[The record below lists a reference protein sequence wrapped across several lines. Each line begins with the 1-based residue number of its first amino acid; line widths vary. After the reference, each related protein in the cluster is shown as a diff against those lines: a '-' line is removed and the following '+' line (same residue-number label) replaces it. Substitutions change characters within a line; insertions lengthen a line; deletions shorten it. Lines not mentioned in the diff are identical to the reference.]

1 MKKILL
7 TMVCCLALTCTSSS
21 SFAQQDTRFS
31 QYMFSNLAFN
41 PAYAGSGDG
50 LSVAAMYRKQ
60 WVGFDGSP
68 QTANLSGHTKVIED
82 GKVGVGLNLQ
92 FDEIGLT
99 KVYSGFGSYSYCLKS
114 SNRKDAPML
123 NLGISAGA
131 TYMQKDLSS
140 AQGNDLIDP
149 TVDPV
154 FSSGEN
160 VSKVL
165 PNFGLGLYYF
175 LPNKYFI
182 GLSAPRLLTNN
193 FRDEDPSISKIAH
206 EFRHYYLTAGMVFGE
221 EIKLRPS
228 ILLKMVPG
236 NAPIQADLS
245 LMALFKETIW
255 LGASFRADQGTNPE
269 SLDFIAALQLENGMK
284 IGYAY
289 DLTLSD
295 ISDYTSGSH
304 EIMLSYDVKRQ
315 SGRIKSP
322 RFF

>member
-7 TMVCCLALTCTSSS
+7 LIACFIALSSTS

-31 QYMFSNLAFN
+31 QYMFNNLAFN

-50 LSVAAMYRKQ
+50 LSLAALYRKQ
-60 WVGFDGSP
+60 WVNIEGAP
-68 QTANLSGHTKVIED
+68 QTANLSGHGKLIED
-82 GKVGVGLNLQ
+82 GKVGLGLNLQ

-99 KVYSGFGSYSYCLKS
+99 QVYSGFGSYSYCLKS
-114 SNRKDAPML
+114 RGRDAPML
-123 NLGISAGA
+123 NLGISAGV
-131 TYMQKDLSS
+131 TYMQKNLSQ
-140 AQGNDLIDP
+140 AQGNGSIDP
-149 TVDPV
+149 TIDPI
-154 FSSGEN
+154 FSSGDDF
-160 VSKVL
+160 SKVL

-175 LPNKYFI
+175 LPNKYYV

-193 FRDEDPSISKIAH
+193 FRDEDPAISKIAH
-206 EFRHYYLTAGMVFGE
+206 EFRHYYITAGMVFGD

-228 ILLKMVPG
+228 VLFKMVPG
-236 NAPIQADLS
+236 NAPIQFDLS
-245 LMALFKETIW
+245 LMALFKDTIW

-269 SLDFIAALQLENGMK
+269 SLDFIAALELQNGMK

-295 ISDYTSGSH
+295 LSDYTSGSH
-304 EIMLSYDVKRQ
+304 EIMLSFDVKRE

>member
-7 TMVCCLALTCTSSS
+7 LIVCCLALNTSSIL
-21 SFAQQDTRFS
+21 AQQDARFS

-41 PAYAGSGDG
+41 PAYAGSGEG
-50 LSVAAMYRKQ
+50 LSVAAIYRKQ
-60 WVGFDGSP
+60 WVNIDGAP
-68 QTANLSGHTKVIED
+68 QTANLSGHTKAVED
-82 GKVGVGLNLQ
+82 GKVGLGLNLQ

-99 KVYSGFGSYSYCLKS
+99 KVYSGFASYSYCLKS
-114 SNRKDAPML
+114 NGRDVPML
-123 NLGISAGA
+123 HLGVSAGA
-131 TYMQKDLSS
+131 TYMQKNLSQ
-140 AQGNDLIDP
+140 AQGNGLIDP
-149 TVDPV
+149 TIDPI
-154 FSSGEN
+154 FSSGDD

-175 LPNKYFI
+175 LPNKYYV

-193 FRDEDPSISKIAH
+193 FRDEDPAIAKIAH
-206 EFRHYYLTAGMVFGE
+206 EFRHYYVTAGMVFGD

-228 ILLKMVPG
+228 VLFKMVPG
-236 NAPIQADLS
+236 NAPIQFDVS
-245 LMALFKETIW
+245 LMALFKDTIW
-255 LGASFRADQGTNPE
+255 LGASFRADQGTSPE
-269 SLDFIAALQLENGMK
+269 SLDFIAALELQNGMK

-295 ISDYTSGSH
+295 LSDYTSGSH